1 MCMDGMGW
9 EVHSQPPC
17 VFLFIFFAARHVATD
32 THTHT
37 HTHTHTYTTRTTH
50 THTQKVTLVHGRGTG
65 THTHK
70 KGARL
75 GGQQVEQRRRG
86 RAFTRARERRCLG
99 PAMLWHPHLARSSSH
114 THPCKQRNVTKK
126 KTRRKKRKDTGQSQV
141 APPPPFPHTRRDRRG
156 LAGECVGWVRV
167 GGRTSL
173 RGSQPRR
180 PPTPRPPA
188 RSRPENTH
196 THYTSR

>member
-1 MCMDGMGW
+1 MGRDGRSILNLS
-9 EVHSQPPC
+9 VSSL
-17 VFLFIFFAARHVATD
+17 FLLHAMSPRTHTHI
-32 THTHT
+32 HTHT
-37 HTHTHTYTTRTTH
+37 HTHTTH

-65 THTHK
+65 THTK
-70 KGARL
+70 NGARL
-75 GGQQVEQRRRG
+75 GGQQVEKRRRG
-86 RAFTRARERRCLG
+86 KAFTRARERRCLG

-114 THPCKQRNVTKK
+114 THPCKQRNVKK
-126 KTRRKKRKDTGQSQV
+126 KKQGGKREKKRDSPRQPRHLHSH
-141 APPPPFPHTRRDRRG
+141 APGGGARAGGRVRG
-156 LAGECVGWVRV
+156 VGEG

-196 THYTSR
+196 THTHTSR